1 MPEHQ
6 KPRPL
11 SPLQL
16 GDLVL
21 VDGDLGRVVGVR
33 YGQIAY
39 DVTLEDAVCRNVA
52 PERVRLASPAA
63 GELHASNTRTDRQL
77 GPFLDG
83 LRAARTRVFT
93 QQTQANPDG

>member
-1 MPEHQ
+1 MPTHQ
-6 KPRPL
+6 KSKPL
-11 SPLQL
+11 SQVQI
-16 GDLVL
+16 GDWVW
-21 VDGDLGRVVGVR
+21 VDSDLDWVIGVR

-63 GELHASNTRTDRQL
+63 GERHAANTRTDRQL
-77 GPFLDG
+77 GHFLDG